1 MPRLLIVEDQ
11 LILLDSMRKGLENE
25 GFEVIIASTSSKARA
40 VCQEGGIDVI
50 VLDVML
56 PDGSGLELLQELRSS
71 GDSTPVLIVSAQGTV
86 NQRVEGLNVGADD
99 YLAKP
104 FYFSE
109 LLARVRALLR
119 RNVNSTETVLRIDDI
134 VIDLVTR
141 AVTRNGV
148 PIDLT
153 PRQFDVL
160 AYLVQHKDQVVS
172 RQMLARDI
180 WRAESATWTNLIEVQ
195 INRLRN
201 RLETA
206 SGKLRLQTIRGEGYL
221 LGERQ
226 S

>member
-1 MPRLLIVEDQ
+1 MPRLLVVEDH
-11 LILLDSMRKGLENE
+11 LILLDSMRKGLEDE
-25 GFEVIIASTSSKARA
+25 GFETILASTCSEARA
-40 VCQEGGIDVI
+40 ICRDTEIDVM

-56 PDGSGLELLQELRSS
+56 PDGSGLELLRELRKS
-71 GDSTPVLIVSAQGTV
+71 GYCKPVLIVSAQGTV

-119 RNVNSTETVLRIDDI
+119 RTGNSTETVLRIDDV

-141 AVTRNGV
+141 KVTRHGV
-148 PIDLT
+148 PIELT

-172 RQMLARDI
+172 REMLARDI

-201 RLETA
+201 KLET
-206 SGKLRLQTIRGEGYL
+206 SGGKLHLQTIRGEGYL
-221 LGERQ
+221 LGERRQ
-226 S
+226 